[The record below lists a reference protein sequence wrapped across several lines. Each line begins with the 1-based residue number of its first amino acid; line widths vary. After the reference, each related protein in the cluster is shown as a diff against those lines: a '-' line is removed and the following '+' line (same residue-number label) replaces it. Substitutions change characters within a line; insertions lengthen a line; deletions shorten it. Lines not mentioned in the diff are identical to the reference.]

1 MAFFKWFKRGK
12 KEENLQEEINN
23 ELEQSIEEVENENN
37 EIEDINDN
45 KTEEVK
51 ENISD
56 KVEEVKENVSDKV
69 EEVKENISNK
79 VEEVKEN
86 ISNKVEE
93 VKENVSDKV
102 EEVKENISNKV
113 EEVKEN
119 ISNKVEEVKENV
131 SDKVEEVKENI
142 SDKVEEAKEN
152 IIDKIEEVKE
162 NISDKVEEVKENISD
177 KVEEVKENISDKIE
191 EAKENIIDKVEE
203 VKENIIKKKEDT
215 TDILE
220 ETEEE
225 MKEKEEPKKKGF
237 FAKIKMGLSKTRDS
251 ILNRVEQVLSSFTKI
266 DEELFE
272 ELEESLIMSDIGVET
287 SIYIMEKVRAIVK
300 VEKIKEV
307 ADIKNVIVRVISEI
321 LEEET
326 EEFNLKFPSVI
337 LIIGVNGVGK
347 TTTIGKLANN
357 YKSQGKKV
365 ILAAGDTF
373 RAAAIDQLQVWGDR
387 SGIDVIKHQEGSDPA
402 AVVFDAI
409 QAGKARGADLLIC
422 DTAGR
427 LHNKKNLMEEL
438 KKIARIV
445 NRENPDAQIETLL
458 VLDATTGQNALQQA
472 KLFSEVSE
480 ITGIVLTKLDGTA
493 KGGVVIAI
501 KNELKIPV
509 RFIGVGEGI
518 EDLRPFDAKEFSK
531 ALFE

>member
-1 MAFFKWFKRGK
+1 MAFFKWFKKGK
-12 KEENLQEEINN
+12 KEENLEENINLQEEQQTN
-23 ELEQSIEEVENENN
+23 
-37 EIEDINDN
+37 
-45 KTEEVK
+45 
-51 ENISD
+51 
-56 KVEEVKENVSDKV
+56 VEEEIKEEKEENVEEEIKEEQKENVEEIKEEQEENIEEEIKEEQEENV
-69 EEVKENISNK
+69 EEETKEEQEENIEEETKEEQEENIEEEIK
-79 VEEVKEN
+79 EEQEENVEEIKEQQDIN
-86 ISNKVEE
+86 IQE
-93 VKENVSDKV
+93 D
-102 EEVKENISNKV
+102 
-113 EEVKEN
+113 
-119 ISNKVEEVKENV
+119 
-131 SDKVEEVKENI
+131 
-142 SDKVEEAKEN
+142 
-152 IIDKIEEVKE
+152 
-162 NISDKVEEVKENISD
+162 
-177 KVEEVKENISDKIE
+177 
-191 EAKENIIDKVEE
+191 
-203 VKENIIKKKEDT
+203 KKKEDT
-215 TDILE
+215 SDTLE
-220 ETEEE
+220 ETKQEEE
-225 MKEKEEPKKKGF
+225 AEEEPKKKGF

-251 ILNRVEQVLSSFTKI
+251 ILNGVEQVLSSFTKI

-287 SIYIMEKVRAIVK
+287 SIYIIGKVREIVK
-300 VEKIKEV
+300 AERIKEV
-307 ADIKNVIVRVISEI
+307 SEVKDLIVRVISEI

-326 EEFNLKFPSVI
+326 EEFSLKSPSVI

-357 YKSQGKKV
+357 YKNEGKKV

-472 KLFSEVSE
+472 KLFSEVAD